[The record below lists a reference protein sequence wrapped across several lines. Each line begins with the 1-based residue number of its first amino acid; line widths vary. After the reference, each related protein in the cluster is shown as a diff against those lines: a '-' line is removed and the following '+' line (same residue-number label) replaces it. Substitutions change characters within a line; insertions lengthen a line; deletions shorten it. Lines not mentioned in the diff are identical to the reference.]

1 MATGSATIR
10 ITNRSRETVRALARD
25 MGLQQQEVL
34 DRAVEAYRRQL
45 FLQGANAAY
54 AALRDNPAAWAA
66 EQAERAVW
74 DVAVGDGVERDA

>member
-10 ITNRSRETVRALARD
+10 ITNRSRETVRELARD

-45 FLQGANAAY
+45 FLQSANVAY
-54 AALRDNPAAWAA
+54 AALRGNPTAWAA
-66 EQAERAVW
+66 EERERATW
-74 DVAVGDGVERDA
+74 DSTVGDGAERDA